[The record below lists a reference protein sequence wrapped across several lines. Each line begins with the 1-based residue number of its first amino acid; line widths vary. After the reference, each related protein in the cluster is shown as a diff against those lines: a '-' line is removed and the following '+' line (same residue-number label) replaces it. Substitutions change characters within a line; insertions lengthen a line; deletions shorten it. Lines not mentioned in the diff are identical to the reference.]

1 MFGCGKYK
9 SYSVQQ
15 QPAVSALTQHTDHVQ
30 LVLTR
35 NQETTNSCIQHY
47 KSALRAIYDGPPKIA
62 QTHKS
67 LANSSVVRTTLSS
80 NYLCLQCS
88 LVVNEAE
95 IDAHGSQKS
104 HRFCM
109 LPRRNRN
116 VFVGADTYI

>member
-1 MFGCGKYK
+1 M
-9 SYSVQQ
+9 
-15 QPAVSALTQHTDHVQ
+15 LTQHADHVQ

-47 KSALRAIYDGPPKIA
+47 KSALRAIYDAPPKIA
-62 QTHKS
+62 QTNKS
-67 LANSSVVRTTLSS
+67 LANSSITHTSLNS

-88 LVVNEAE
+88 LVINEAE

-109 LPRRNRN
+109 LPKPAYKG
-116 VFVGADTYI
+116 FVGADTSI